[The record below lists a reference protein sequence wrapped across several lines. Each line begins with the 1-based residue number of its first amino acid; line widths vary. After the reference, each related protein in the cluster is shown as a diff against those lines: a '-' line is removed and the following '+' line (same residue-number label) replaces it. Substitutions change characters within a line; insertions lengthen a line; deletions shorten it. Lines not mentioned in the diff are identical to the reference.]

1 MKLQSPTSL
10 DRFKGAQGRAD
21 DGYAT
26 ALDELSNTGK
36 RSHWI
41 CYIFPQLAGLGSSP
55 DARYYALTNI
65 AEGAAYLR
73 DPILGLRLLAVTQ
86 AVERKV
92 REGVRF
98 EHLMNSTSNSSAQC
112 K

>member
-1 MKLQSPTSL
+1 MKHQSPTSL
-10 DRFKGAQGRAD
+10 ARFKGAQGRAD

-26 ALDELSNTGK
+26 ALDELNTTGK

-41 CYIFPQLAGLGSSP
+41 WYIFPQLAGLGSSP
-55 DARYYALTNI
+55 DARYYALTDT
-65 AEGAAYLR
+65 AEAAAFLH

-86 AVERKV
+86 AVASKV
-92 REGVRF
+92 REGASI
-98 EHLMNSTSNSSAQC
+98 EHLMNSTSNSSAEC